1 MPRAMS
7 LDKPSNP
14 AVIAGAKANGGA
26 AARGQSK
33 TGSAKSNVEGRPPAP
48 MPATAKTRSA
58 RVAAQQRRVAGE
70 GPRYG
75 EGLRFDTPGLRYAA
89 DPVPTPP
96 TPPEGAKVALDLA
109 SRTDVNV
116 AAFAEAHTTAM
127 DGNPNFPDPVPNDAD
142 FAFFLTDFEGYL
154 SKMENLKIEMK
165 NLTEQKDRSRAA
177 LSAALTQRAQ
187 YVEMK
192 SNGNPDV
199 IATSGL
205 PLRKSRT
212 PVGQLPWPQN
222 LKVEQSQIVGE
233 LIVKWA
239 AVSKARGYLLQC
251 AEVVA
256 DKPREWANVYT
267 GGKAT
272 SAQKPLTPGKTYEFR
287 VAAIG
292 GSTGQSEFSP
302 VVSRMAA

>member
-1 MPRAMS
+1 MS
-7 LDKPSNP
+7 LKKSANP
-14 AVIAGAKANGGA
+14 ALIAGT
-26 AARGQSK
+26 R
-33 TGSAKSNVEGRPPAP
+33 GSAKTAAAKRNGNGQAPPA
-48 MPATAKTRSA
+48 AKSRSA
-58 RVAAQQRRVAGE
+58 RVAEHERRAAAA

-75 EGLRFDTPGLRYAA
+75 EGLRYDTPDLRYA
-89 DPVPTPP
+89 DDPTPTP
-96 TPPEGAKVALDLA
+96 VPPEGAKVALDLS

-116 AAFAEAHTTAM
+116 AAFGEAHTTAM
-127 DGNPNFPDPVPNDAD
+127 AGNLNFPDPVPNDAD

-154 SKMENLKIEMK
+154 SKIENLKIEMK

-177 LSAALTQRAQ
+177 LSAALMQRAQ
-187 YVEMK
+187 YVELK

-205 PLRKSRT
+205 PLRKART

-256 DKPREWANVYT
+256 DKPREWFNVYT

-287 VAAIG
+287 VAALG

-302 VVSRMAA
+302 VVARMAA